1 MKNLTAQAVYNADIY
16 LRLSDDDGDKPESN
30 SIKNQREFITEF
42 LKSMPEI
49 RIHAERKDDGF
60 SGVDFFRPGIQE
72 VLQDVRSGAVNCVV
86 VKDLSRLG
94 RNYIETGKVLQEFA
108 DHGVRFIAI
117 NDGYDTANAQGQAST
132 ILLPIK
138 NLMNDSY
145 SRDISVKIRSHL
157 EVKKRKGQFVGA
169 FAAYGYLKSPDDKN
183 QLVVDDYAAEV
194 VRDIFR
200 WKLEGMSQQGIADRL
215 NADGV
220 LSPSEYKR
228 SLGMKYISGFKSN
241 PQAKWSAVAVGRIL
255 KNPLYIGVM
264 VQGKTG
270 RPNYKIKKLMEKP
283 EDEWIR
289 VPGAHEPIISEVD
302 FRTVSGLLRRDTR
315 IAVQK
320 KTVYPFSGLLFC
332 ADCKQNMIR
341 KTVPAGGK
349 KYFYYSC
356 STNRADKTAC
366 TTHNISE
373 ALLMDAVRDCGLA
386 MERLQSAHPC
396 YVCRTDRYKP
406 DIGCPQDRIDE
417 KELEQ
422 TVLAAIRMMAQL
434 VRGAVQ
440 AKQRQSAKDTRYNQR
455 LDRQIKAHQ
464 NSIQMRQQEKMA
476 AFEDMVSGKVSAEDY
491 QHKRGQ
497 CEKHIQRLETKIKEL
512 GDAKR
517 RAKEEELST
526 YNIIP
531 YTNVRTLTRELVDLL
546 IQNIYIYSST
556 SIEIVWKC
564 GDEYQRLLADTT
576 KKEAAEREQG

>member
-264 VQGKTG
+264 VQGKSVQWVLDHPAEAAALAEEHLG
-270 RPNYKIKKLMEKP
+270 MKAAVVEAAIPNMGLTFKSAQDARGELDTFYNLLN
-283 EDEWIR
+283 
-289 VPGAHEPIISEVD
+289 D
-302 FRTVSGLLRRDTR
+302 FDPS
-315 IAVQK
+315 
-320 KTVYPFSGLLFC
+320 
-332 ADCKQNMIR
+332 MI
-341 KTVPAGGK
+341 GGK
-349 KYFYYSC
+349 LPNDGLYY
-356 STNRADKTAC
+356 A
-366 TTHNISE
+366 
-373 ALLMDAVRDCGLA
+373 G
-386 MERLQSAHPC
+386 
-396 YVCRTDRYKP
+396 
-406 DIGCPQDRIDE
+406 
-417 KELEQ
+417 
-422 TVLAAIRMMAQL
+422 
-434 VRGAVQ
+434 
-440 AKQRQSAKDTRYNQR
+440 
-455 LDRQIKAHQ
+455 
-464 NSIQMRQQEKMA
+464 
-476 AFEDMVSGKVSAEDY
+476 
-491 QHKRGQ
+491 
-497 CEKHIQRLETKIKEL
+497 
-512 GDAKR
+512 
-517 RAKEEELST
+517 
-526 YNIIP
+526 
-531 YTNVRTLTRELVDLL
+531 
-546 IQNIYIYSST
+546 
-556 SIEIVWKC
+556 
-564 GDEYQRLLADTT
+564 
-576 KKEAAEREQG
+576 